1 MKYTLGLN
9 KLPFEPDV
17 NQIIYIEGYHDEVVT
32 HQIERHF
39 QGIREYF
46 KTKGYDFC
54 YIPYLKYDLS
64 KGEKL
69 HYNAPYAKAAQLKF
83 MTDDNFI
90 LNYMVHP
97 ENREKIPPSLIY
109 FISGYTNKDYPEADC
124 LFRGIRI
131 SASSFEF
138 DGNLKDVLKDIIKDI
153 DEQSLTTQFSI
164 RFHKVS
170 DSSEDKCEE
179 NIVVDADEEFDYESK
194 ILVKEIK
201 ERVSKLRQKGVDE
214 YIISQI
220 FQHHEKKLS
229 KMHIT
234 KDYRIFLGDY
244 FGMEINM
251 TPLPKAVFLLFL
263 KHPEGIMFS
272 HLPDYREELMEI
284 YKKVKGPFYNEE
296 LARRSIED
304 VTYPLSNSINE
315 KCSRIR
321 EAFVSQFDEH
331 LARYYYVDG
340 KRAEPKKI
348 ALPRNLVKWDE

>member
-1 MKYTLGLN
+1 MIFTLGLN
-9 KLPFEPDV
+9 ELPFKPDMY
-17 NQIIYIEGYHDEVVT
+17 QIIYIEGNHDEVVT

-39 QGIREYF
+39 QGIKEYF
-46 KTKGYDFC
+46 KSKGYDFC

-64 KGEKL
+64 RGEKL

-90 LNYMVHP
+90 LNYMVNP

-109 FISGYTNKDYPEADC
+109 FIPGYTNEDYPEADC
-124 LFRGIRI
+124 LFRGIKI
-131 SASSFEF
+131 SGSTFEF
-138 DGNLKDVLKDIIKDI
+138 DGNLKDVLNEILKDI
-153 DEQSLTTQFSI
+153 DENSLKL

-170 DSSEDKCEE
+170 DGSEDKCEE
-179 NIVVDADEEFDYESK
+179 SIGVNADEEFDYESK
-194 ILVKEIK
+194 ILVQEIK
-201 ERVSKLRQKGVDE
+201 ERVNKLRQKGIDE

-220 FQHHEKKLS
+220 FQHHERKLS
-229 KMHIT
+229 RVRIT

-244 FGMEINM
+244 FGMEIKM

-296 LARRSIED
+296 QARKSIED

-348 ALPRNLVKWDE
+348 ALPRNMVKWEE